1 MMRDPIEIVGPF
13 FIVAIIAEFF
23 LWRHCL
29 AKTALQDRFKPGY
42 YDPHDT
48 AASLT
53 MGFVNGIERLL
64 VAVPLFMIFSWT
76 YQYRLFEIPMNFWGW
91 AGLFLA
97 DDLCFYWYHRFAHV
111 HRFWWASHVVHHS
124 SQHYNLSTA
133 LRQPWIGTLLLT
145 WLPWV
150 PLALIG
156 FPPEAILVQMALSL
170 IYQFWIHT
178 EMIDRLPNWVE
189 YIFNTPSH
197 HRVHHARN
205 PLYLDANYGGILI
218 IWDRIFG
225 SFVEENK
232 NIPAIYGLVHNIG
245 TFNVFRIAFHE
256 PLSLFV
262 DLMKAADWSS
272 RIAYLVKPPGWRPHG
287 AGRTSAEIKIQWHE
301 RRREAAPSD
310 KMPYKL

>member
-13 FIVAIIAEFF
+13 FIIAIVAEFF
-23 LWRHCL
+23 LWRHRL
-29 AKTALQDRFKPGY
+29 AKDSQRQGGEPDY
-42 YDPHDT
+42 YDPPDT

-53 MGFVNGIERLL
+53 MGFVNGIERL
-64 VAVPLFMIFSWT
+64 AAAAPLYGIFSWIF
-76 YQYRLFEIPMNFWGW
+76 QYRMFDISMNFWGW
-91 AGLFLA
+91 VGLFLA

-133 LRQPWIGTLLLT
+133 LRQPWVGTLFLT
-145 WLPWV
+145 WLPWA

-156 FPPEAILVQMALSL
+156 FPPEAILVQMAFSL
-170 IYQFWIHT
+170 IYQFWVHT
-178 EMIDRLPNWVE
+178 RMIDRLPRWIE
-189 YIFNTPSH
+189 FIFNTPSH

-205 PLYLDANYGGILI
+205 PAYLDSNYGGILI

-225 SFVEENK
+225 SFTEEDK
-232 NIPAIYGLVHNIG
+232 NIPIDYGLVQNIG

-256 PLSLFV
+256 PLSLLA
-262 DLMKAADWSS
+262 DLVRAPDWSS
-272 RIAYLVKPPGWRPHG
+272 RIGYLFRPPGWRPDGTGKTSAVLKRQWHARYG
-287 AGRTSAEIKIQWHE
+287 AGDR
-301 RRREAAPSD
+301 SD